1 MAYLARNIW
10 VRKWLKRR
18 PSIRGAMSHFEDLG
32 LLGFWSICE
41 RLSPE
46 RASRF
51 GAAVLAALGPRSSKQ
66 EKLIDNL
73 TVAFPDWSDAERE
86 RVALGIWRS
95 MGACAGE
102 YPHLG
107 AFGVRA
113 EAQGIGI
120 VTDIPPHLEAN
131 FRGERPTVFATG
143 HLANWE
149 VLAAAPRLWNVDLAV
164 VYAPIGDGAAD
175 KRLRGYREQMGSR
188 LLPRDGSA
196 KVLLRHL
203 RSGRPIGIVADHR
216 VDEGE
221 ELPFFGK
228 TKATT
233 LSPARLALKTGADLV
248 AVRVERLAPARF
260 RISAAGPLLPPAVVT
275 DETEQVRAM
284 MTEFNAHL
292 EQWIRERP
300 EDWMC
305 GKRSFTKEEFRPFRR
320 RRKGRPPIELE
331 AADAGEQRASSPT
344 SQVDRATSC

>member
-1 MAYLARNIW
+1 MAHLVSSIW
-10 VRKWLKRR
+10 ARKWLKRR
-18 PSIRGAMSHFEDLG
+18 PKFVGVTSIFEDAG
-32 LLGFWSICE
+32 LLAFWSLCGW
-41 RLSPE
+41 LSPE

-51 GAAVLAALGPRSSKQ
+51 GAAVLAAVGPHTSKQ

-73 TVAFPDWSDAERE
+73 TVAFPEISDAERE
-86 RVALGIWRS
+86 RIAKGIWRG
-95 MGACAGE
+95 MGASAGE

-107 AFGVRA
+107 AFGVKA
-113 EAQGIGI
+113 EEAGIGI
-120 VTDIPPHLEAN
+120 VAAIPPHLEPN
-131 FRGERPTVFATG
+131 FKGERPTVFATG

-149 VLAAAPRLWNVDLAV
+149 VLAAAPRLWDVDLAV

-175 KRLRGYREQMGSR
+175 KRLRFYREQMGSR
-188 LLPRDGSA
+188 LLPRDSSA
-196 KVLLRHL
+196 KALLRHL

-248 AVRVERLAPARF
+248 AMRVERLGPARF
-260 RISAAGPLLPPAVVT
+260 KISAAGPLLPPPGVI
-275 DETEQVRAM
+275 DETAQVRAM
-284 MTEFNAHL
+284 MTAFNAHL

-305 GKRSFTKEEFRPFRR
+305 GKRSFTKAEFRPFRR
-320 RRKGRPPIELE
+320 RRKGLPPLE
-331 AADAGEQRASSPT
+331 PDASPDTGADLRNAS
-344 SQVDRATSC
+344 

>member
-1 MAYLARNIW
+1 MAYLASNIW

-18 PSIRGAMSHFEDLG
+18 PSVRTVSSRFEDLG
-32 LLGFWSICE
+32 LLAFWSFCG

-51 GAAVLAALGPRSSKQ
+51 GAAALAALGPHTSKH
-66 EKLIDNL
+66 EKIVDNL
-73 TVAFPDWSDAERE
+73 AVAFPEWSDAERE
-86 RVALGIWRS
+86 RVAKGIWRN
-95 MGACAGE
+95 MGASAGE

-107 AFGVRA
+107 AFGVPA
-113 EAQGIGI
+113 KPEGIGI
-120 VTDIPPHLEAN
+120 VTAIPPHLEPN
-131 FRGERPTVFATG
+131 FKGERPTVFATG

-164 VYAPIGDGAAD
+164 VYAPIGDGIAD
-175 KRLRGYREQMGSR
+175 RRLRGYREQMGSR

-196 KVLLRHL
+196 KALLKHL
-203 RSGRPIGIVADHR
+203 KSGRPIGIVADHR

-233 LSPARLALKTGADLV
+233 LSPARLALKTGADFV

-260 RISAAGPLLPPAVVT
+260 RISAAGPLRPPPGVT
-275 DETEQVRAM
+275 DETQQVRAM
-284 MTEFNAHL
+284 MTEFNVHL

-300 EDWMC
+300 EDWIC
-305 GKRSFTKEEFRPFRR
+305 GKRSFPKEEFRPFRR
-320 RRKGRPPIELE
+320 RRKGLPPIEPE
-331 AADAGEQRASSPT
+331 AANAG
-344 SQVDRATSC
+344 

>member
-1 MAYLARNIW
+1 MAYLASNIW

-18 PSIRGAMSHFEDLG
+18 PALRSATSVFEDAGMLA
-32 LLGFWSICE
+32 FWSLCA

-51 GAAVLAALGPRSSKQ
+51 GASLVAAIGPRTSKH
-66 EKLIDNL
+66 EKIIDNL
-73 TVAFPDWSDAERE
+73 TVAFPEWSDAERE
-86 RVALGIWRS
+86 RVARGIWGS

-113 EAQGIGI
+113 GAQGIGI

-164 VYAPIGDGAAD
+164 VYAPIGEGVGD

-196 KVLLRHL
+196 KALLRHL
-203 RSGRPIGIVADHR
+203 KSGRPIGIVADHR

-260 RISAAGPLLPPAVVT
+260 RISAAGPLRPPAGVT
-275 DETEQVRAM
+275 DETRQVRAM

-320 RRKGRPPIELE
+320 RRKGLPPIEPE
-331 AADAGEQRASSPT
+331 AAGAGEQRALSPT
-344 SQVDRATSC
+344 SDMDRATSC